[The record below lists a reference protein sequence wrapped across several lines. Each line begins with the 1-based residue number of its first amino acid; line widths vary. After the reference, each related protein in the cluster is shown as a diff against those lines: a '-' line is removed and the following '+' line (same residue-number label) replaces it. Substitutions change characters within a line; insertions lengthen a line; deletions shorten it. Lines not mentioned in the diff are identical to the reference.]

1 MSLLMDSM
9 LCALVPLV
17 SLTSLIPEFRS
28 VPQHTLTCSA
38 NLDPDLFTGRP
49 ADITSHV
56 QVTEMCHEATAGNPR
71 GSSLRGTSTSEELRL
86 VLLGTLGCGKTAS
99 ADTILGHEA
108 SASTSSFGSS
118 SRMCHLRQGVTEG
131 RKVTLVEAPR
141 WYWNG
146 KQVEDSV
153 RRESQRALELTSPGP
168 HAFLLLIPVCQF
180 TEVCGAAGSTFLPAQ
195 RLSFSSVE
203 GLVPVEM
210 KEVFGPNVLKHT
222 LVLLTCGDYLGGQ
235 NEEIYLQGEDPGL
248 REVIG
253 RCRGRYHIINNRQR
267 HDRQQVRTLLDK
279 VENMVALN
287 GGYYMNTSQQSEVDH
302 PASLRKQQLSII
314 EPNRVV
320 VEEAAAAVAVAAAVA
335 EAAAAAVAAV
345 AAKDPTIDSKETP
358 VAKTRRGH
366 APWETERSPSPRLA
380 PPPTQEV
387 RGHRN
392 AGIYS
397 QPTPKHHRD
406 NGLDAEY
413 TATIQSSVSDQ
424 LNAAQQKI
432 DSVREQSSPKT
443 SLASSSTQSPIS
455 NSSSSLLPRS
465 SSYSTSSS
473 PELRLVLLGSS
484 GAGKSVAGNSILGKE
499 EFETRPDSLVAVTQ
513 QCEKRRALISG
524 WKVAVIDTPDWF
536 HSECSPDAVRAQI
549 SSCVA
554 LSSPGPHAF
563 LLCVPLDRPAR
574 SELQSLGVLE
584 AVFGEEAVR
593 LHTLLLFTHADQLWA
608 DGKAGEQHHNVEE
621 YIAAERGDL
630 LKLVEKCGDRFHVLE
645 RGPSGPERRSVD
657 ELLAKVAQ
665 TVTEAGGSCYS
676 CPAFQEAEER
686 VRQRQREIANERKR
700 RGGRRVDPES
710 RRTSHPSMQ
719 TLPEAD
725 EDQEDMDGARDEAE
739 RMVSTMCLESL
750 PPITASTL
758 SPSLMSSMK
767 EMMGSTAKWLPKML
781 ADGSV
786 WVGDGVK
793 KMGTRAKDVHKIVAD
808 SSVWE
813 KVSAKVG
820 GVTKPL
826 ADSDAWQK
834 TGANQVPGLTS
845 SSSSAIRSQPKMVAN
860 SALWEKVGSRA
871 KSGAKLMS
879 DGSLWVGSGA
889 KSLAQSPVWGQ
900 VGSGAK
906 TGAKMMADGSVR
918 VGAGLGAGV
927 KQVAQSP
934 VWGKMGS
941 GAKAGVKMVAESSIW
956 EKMMTEAKKVPKV
969 VAGGAFLGLL
979 LGVFFGGVLGGA
991 VGAATGSL
999 ITEVGRR
1006 KFSKDG
1012 NSVDVQ
1018 NEGMRNNMSEAQQ
1031 SLIQSSKRVFKA
1043 E

>member
-1 MSLLMDSM
+1 MPGSPTTPKNPMDPTAGGTSPSGPMTDQASVSHSASECGDASGADLVAVKAAAHLHLLGESLALIGHELQETDKAVCASSSMSLLMDSM

-28 VPQHTLTCSA
+28 VPQHTLVS
-38 NLDPDLFTGRP
+38 
-49 ADITSHV
+49 
-56 QVTEMCHEATAGNPR
+56 TAGNPR

-99 ADTILGHEA
+99 ADTILGQEA

-118 SRMCHLRQGVTEG
+118 SRICRLRQGVTEG

-180 TEVCGAAGSTFLPAQ
+180 TEV
-195 RLSFSSVE
+195 E

-235 NEEIYLQGEDPGL
+235 NEEIYLQGEDSGL

-287 GGYYMNTSQQSEVDH
+287 GGYYMNTSQQSEVDQ
-302 PASLRKQQLSII
+302 PASLRKQQLSMT
-314 EPNRVV
+314 EPHRV
-320 VEEAAAAVAVAAAVA
+320 VEEEEVAAAVAVAVA
-335 EAAAAAVAAV
+335 

-358 VAKTRRGH
+358 VSKTRRGH
-366 APWETERSPSPRLA
+366 APGETERSPSPRLA

-387 RGHRN
+387 RGQRN
-392 AGIYS
+392 AGIYN

-413 TATIQSSVSDQ
+413 SAAIQSSVSDQ
-424 LNAAQQKI
+424 LNAG
-432 DSVREQSSPKT
+432 
-443 SLASSSTQSPIS
+443 
-455 NSSSSLLPRS
+455 N
-465 SSYSTSSS
+465 
-473 PELRLVLLGSS
+473 S

-536 HSECSPDAVRAQI
+536 HSECSPDEVRAQI

-608 DGKAGEQHHNVEE
+608 DGKAGEQHHDVEE

-700 RGGRRVDPES
+700 RGGRRVDPEN

-719 TLPEAD
+719 TLLEAD

-860 SALWEKVGSRA
+860 SALWEKVGSGA

-941 GAKAGVKMVAESSIW
+941 GAKAGVKMVTESSIW
-956 EKMMTEAKKVPKV
+956 EKMMTEAKKVPKERR
-969 VAGGAFLGLL
+969 GLSWPSSCACQKRPQL
-979 LGVFFGGVLGGA
+979 LFW
-991 VGAATGSL
+991 
-999 ITEVGRR
+999 
-1006 KFSKDG
+1006 
-1012 NSVDVQ
+1012 
-1018 NEGMRNNMSEAQQ
+1018 
-1031 SLIQSSKRVFKA
+1031 
-1043 E
+1043 